1 MATRIW
7 RTLLPA
13 FVTLCLAAW
22 TACGPTEASGAAP
35 DDEASLEAEL
45 LRVETA
51 EGISSEA
58 LVAPLTGLGAIN
70 AARGR
75 HESAIGYW
83 QRAIAVLRRADGLF
97 TPRQLP
103 LLDDLS
109 ASWLALADPL
119 AALEVR
125 RYALVVAE
133 RSSGEDD
140 PRTLPAIEALIA
152 VHEQLDEHEQVRRQ
166 YAHMRRVGLRE
177 GDPTSPTVI
186 RALLGIG
193 RSHLRQ
199 FVEEPTSVQPHW
211 IRDPVTGEAV
221 PQMSLEPYQSPRP
234 DRAGRHST
242 AEALALL
249 RGVEDPPPGLLTSA
263 LIESGDWQIALQ
275 RPQHAVARGAGRHE
289 GAADQLERGLDP
301 PLARES
307 AGWSGLLRAGRL
319 GVGSDGQQRAGRNGA
334 HLSRLRRRRA
344 ERPHDGSPS
353 GKIYSHRE

>member
-1 MATRIW
+1 MAARIW
-7 RTLLPA
+7 RTLLPT

-22 TACGPTEASGAAP
+22 SACGPTKASGAAP

-133 RSSGEDD
+133 RSFGEDD

-152 VHEQLDEHEQVRRQ
+152 IHEQLDEHEQVRRQ

-199 FVEEPTSVQPHW
+199 FVYRPTSVQPHW
-211 IRDPVTGEAV
+211 VRDAVTGEAV

-234 DRAGRHST
+234 DRAGRQST

-249 RGVEDPPPGLLTSA
+249 RSVDDPPPGLLTRA
-263 LIESGDWQIALQ
+263 LIESGDWQVVL
-275 RPQHAVARGAGRHE
+275 
-289 GAADQLERGLDP
+289 
-301 PLARES
+301 
-307 AGWSGLLRAGRL
+307 
-319 GVGSDGQQRAGRNGA
+319 
-334 HLSRLRRRRA
+334 
-344 ERPHDGSPS
+344 
-353 GKIYSHRE
+353 